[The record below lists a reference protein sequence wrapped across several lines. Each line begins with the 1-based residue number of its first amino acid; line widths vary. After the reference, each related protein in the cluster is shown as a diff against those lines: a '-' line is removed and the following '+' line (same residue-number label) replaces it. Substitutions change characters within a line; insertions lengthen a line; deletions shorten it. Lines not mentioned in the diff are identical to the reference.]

1 MSSAGSSANFFPG
14 LPIQRAQHAEAR
26 PSAKAMLQGQMM
38 RAHGEQQE
46 LSFTDVA
53 TLNVEHTSD
62 FPDTLMFG
70 HCYRQEEEEWANMLT
85 VLACSVEPL
94 VLE

>member
-1 MSSAGSSANFFPG
+1 M
-14 LPIQRAQHAEAR
+14 
-26 PSAKAMLQGQMM
+26 K
-38 RAHGEQQE
+38 AHGEQQG

-70 HCYRQEEEEWANMLT
+70 HCYRQEEEEWANMPT